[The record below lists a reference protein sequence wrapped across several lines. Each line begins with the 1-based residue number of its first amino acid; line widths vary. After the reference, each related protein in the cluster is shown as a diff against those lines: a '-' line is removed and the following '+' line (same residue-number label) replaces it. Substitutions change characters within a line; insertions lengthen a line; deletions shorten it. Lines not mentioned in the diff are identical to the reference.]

1 MVLIRNWQIFH
12 ILVLGEIGQGN
23 LFHDI
28 LLKNA
33 CVDYKKKSKK
43 SKKRDFSKGVSLSF
57 WSKNWQFFLFLF
69 QAKYGKLCFLCT
81 TSSNRT
87 PRPI

>member
-57 WSKNWQFFLFLF
+57 WSKNWQFFLFFISGKVWKALF
-69 QAKYGKLCFLCT
+69 FMYKPYT
-81 TSSNRT
+81 
-87 PRPI
+87 

>member
-33 CVDYKKKSKK
+33 CVDHKKKSKK

-57 WSKNWQFFLFLF
+57 WSKNWQFFLFFISGKVWKALF
-69 QAKYGKLCFLCT
+69 FMYNIIKPYT
-81 TSSNRT
+81 
-87 PRPI
+87 